1 MLKLFF
7 CFDMI
12 RNKVLF
18 LNEMNDIQKPFS
30 NRKAI
35 KIYFFEILEKGK
47 RKVSIQTSNT
57 NTAAVKLIMMYGN

>member
-1 MLKLFF
+1 
-7 CFDMI
+7 MI
-12 RNKVLF
+12 TNKVLF